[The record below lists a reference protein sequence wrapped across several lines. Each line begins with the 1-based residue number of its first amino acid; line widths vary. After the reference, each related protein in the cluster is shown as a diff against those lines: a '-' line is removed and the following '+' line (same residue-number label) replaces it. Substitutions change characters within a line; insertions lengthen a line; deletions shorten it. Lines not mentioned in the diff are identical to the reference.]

1 MTASPL
7 AAVIIAIVSIISL
20 ALWLAMVFYA
30 DAHPRYA
37 ESDAMAERGS
47 ASEIS
52 GKHGRE
58 QNDRTEN
65 MSNGDGEAARES
77 RGITQPGDEVTR
89 LGRCPSGRP
98 HDTPEGIERGPG
110 TPARHHTRA

>member
-58 QNDRTEN
+58 QNDRTEKICRTETE
-65 MSNGDGEAARES
+65 GR
-77 RGITQPGDEVTR
+77 PGRAGVPPSLVTKLPG
-89 LGRCPSGRP
+89 LGRCPAAGRMTLP
-98 HDTPEGIERGPG
+98 
-110 TPARHHTRA
+110 RA